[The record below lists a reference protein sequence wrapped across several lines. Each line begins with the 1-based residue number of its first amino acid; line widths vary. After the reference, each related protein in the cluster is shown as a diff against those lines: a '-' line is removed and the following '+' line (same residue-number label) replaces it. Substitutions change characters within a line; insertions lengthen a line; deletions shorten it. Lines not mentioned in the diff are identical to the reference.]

1 MSSLLD
7 SQEESSKGFYIAAA
21 LLALVVIAAG
31 GYFYHAHTTR
41 APEDDKKTLCPAAG
55 PQGHVVILVD
65 KSDPM
70 TFTQRKSFAVVYRD
84 LVAQVPRGHLLSLY
98 ALGEDFMATA
108 EPLMELCNP
117 GDGRD
122 VSTFDDNPGQR
133 KRTYEKQYLKPFLE
147 REEDLVTERPGKAS
161 PILEM
166 VQLAGITGFR
176 KHGVAGEKRLVI
188 VSDMI
193 QNTPTLNMYKG
204 LPDYA
209 AFGQTPYGVK
219 SRADLQDVK
228 VELRM
233 LMNSPTIQ
241 TERLLDFWKTH
252 IRQSG
257 GRLVLHDPING

>member
-7 SQEESSKGFYIAAA
+7 SQEESSKGFYIGALVLALAA
-21 LLALVVIAAG
+21 LGVVGFFA
-31 GYFYHAHTTR
+31 HAHLTR
-41 APEDDKKTLCPAAG
+41 TPQDDKKTLCPAAG
-55 PQGHVVILVD
+55 PLGHVVVLVD
-65 KSDPM
+65 RSDPM
-70 TFTQRKSFAVVYRD
+70 TFTQRKSFSVVYRE

-98 ALGEDFMATA
+98 ALGDDFMASA

-122 VSTFDDNPGQR
+122 ASNFDDNPGQR

-147 REEDLVTERPGKAS
+147 REEDLVTERPGNAS

-166 VQLAGITGFR
+166 VQLASITGFR

-193 QNTPTLNMYKG
+193 QNTPHLNMYKG
-204 LPDYA
+204 LPDHA
-209 AFGQTPYGVK
+209 AFTQTPYGIK

-228 VELRM
+228 VEFRM
-233 LMNSPTIQ
+233 LMNTPAIQ
-241 TERLLDFWKTH
+241 TERLLDFWKSH
-252 IRQSG
+252 LRQSG